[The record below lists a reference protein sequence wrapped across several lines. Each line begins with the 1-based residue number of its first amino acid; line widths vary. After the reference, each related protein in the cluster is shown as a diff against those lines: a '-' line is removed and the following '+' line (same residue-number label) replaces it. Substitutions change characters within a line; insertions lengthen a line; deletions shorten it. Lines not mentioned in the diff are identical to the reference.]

1 MDASRE
7 VRRGHSRARDAA
19 AAVRELHA
27 AIVQP
32 NLELVVFFCS
42 TEYDLDAL
50 AAEMVAAFGTTSVVG
65 CTTAGEFGPAGYL
78 EGGLSGFS
86 LSADAF
92 VAVSG
97 RLGDLQHFEFSRAQC
112 FVGERLEELAGR
124 APHANGDNSFA
135 LQLIDGLSV
144 REEPATRAF
153 QQILGGIPLVGG
165 SAGDGLRF
173 ERTGVYFAGQFH
185 ADSAVL
191 VVVTTPLPIK
201 PFMTQ
206 HFAATARRVV
216 VTDADSG
223 RRLVREIDGR
233 PAAVAYAD
241 LVGVRTDN
249 LDPQRFAASPMV
261 VVIGGVNYVRSIS
274 KALPDGSLKF
284 FCAIDEGLV
293 LRVAHAT
300 DLVANLEQALDT
312 VRSKIG
318 EPQLIIGCD
327 CILRRLEI
335 IQSGTVDRVADL
347 LTRNHAVGFATY
359 GEQYRGVHVNQTF
372 TGIAIGRAPEASR
385 G

>member
-1 MDASRE
+1 M
-7 VRRGHSRARDAA
+7 
-19 AAVRELHA
+19 
-27 AIVQP
+27 
-32 NLELVVFFCS
+32 ELVVFFCS
-42 TEYDLDAL
+42 GEYDVDAL
-50 AAEMVAAFGTTSVVG
+50 AAEMSATFGTTPVVG

-78 EGGLSGFS
+78 ERSLSGFS

-92 VAVSG
+92 VAVGG
-97 RLGDLQHFEFSRAQC
+97 RLGDLQHFEISRGQR
-112 FVGERLEELAGR
+112 FVEERLKELAAR
-124 APHANGDNSFA
+124 APRANADNSFA

-173 ERTGVYFAGQFH
+173 ERTRVYFDGCFH

-191 VVVTTPLPIK
+191 VLVTTPLPIK

-206 HFAATARRVV
+206 HFVASAQRVV
-216 VTDADSG
+216 VTEADAAH
-223 RRLVREIDGR
+223 RLVREIDGR
-233 PAAVAYAD
+233 PAAITYAE
-241 LVGVRTDN
+241 LVGATPDD
-249 LDPQRFAASPMV
+249 LDPQRFATSPMV
-261 VVIGGVNYVRSIS
+261 VVIGGVSYVRSIS

-284 FCAIDEGLV
+284 FCAIDEGMV
-293 LRVAHAT
+293 LRVASAT

-312 VRSKIG
+312 IRAEIG

-335 IQSGTVDRVADL
+335 IQSGAVDRVADL
-347 LTRNHAVGFATY
+347 LTRHHAVGFATY

-372 TGIAIGRAPEASR
+372 TGIAIGKASEVTS